1 MNDGLALCD
10 VCGEEAPARAWLSC
24 MLCGRSFHFAP
35 ASEALHGDCGIVA
48 PNPASEN
55 GC

>member
-1 MNDGLALCD
+1 
-10 VCGEEAPARAWLSC
+10 
-24 MLCGRSFHFAP
+24 MLCGRSFHFSTADDP
-35 ASEALHGDCGIVA
+35 LGRDCGVIA